1 MSNGLYIA
9 STHPFAGKSM
19 LCIGIGQRF
28 QKEGIQFGY
37 MKPLGNAP
45 ILSDGE
51 IGQDRDAAF
60 ACDIFNIQ
68 EDPALITPIQV
79 TQDFKMQFFNGTTKD
94 YMPEVKKA
102 FETLRQGK
110 DTMIVSGTGHYYTGK
125 FCKLDNFRIAQELGL
140 KVLVVDRLSSEP
152 QYDKLLHL
160 KEIFG
165 DTMIGTVL
173 NDIPVEFIPEIE
185 AVTKPFLERSQIPV
199 YGIIQSDPLMRAIK
213 VSDLAD
219 QLGGKIIA
227 AQNDAAG
234 MVENFLIGTM
244 QVENFMTYFRR
255 KPNSAVIVG
264 GDRADVQLVAIEGEC
279 PAIILTGNLYPNDI
293 ILSRADTLK
302 VPIIMVRDDTYVV
315 AHRMEQLL
323 NRYKMHDIKKVR
335 QAGQLVESAIDM
347 TRLKANLGLA

>member
-1 MSNGLYIA
+1 MPNGLYIA
-9 STHPFAGKSM
+9 STQPFAGKSM

-28 QKEGIQFGY
+28 QKEGIQFSY

-45 ILSDGE
+45 LLSDGAV
-51 IGQDRDAAF
+51 GQDLDAAF

-68 EDPALITPIQV
+68 EDPSLVTPIQV
-79 TQDFKMQFFNGTTKD
+79 TQDFKMQFFTGTDKD
-94 YMPEVKKA
+94 YLPDIKQA

-125 FCKLDNFRIAQELGL
+125 FCNLDNFRIAKELDL
-140 KVLVVDRLSSEP
+140 KVLVVDRLTGEA
-152 QYDKLLHL
+152 QFDKLLHM

-165 DTMIGTVL
+165 DTMVGAVL
-173 NDIPVEFIPEIE
+173 NDIPAQFIPEIE
-185 AVTKPFLERSQIPV
+185 AVTKPFLERNNIPI

-213 VSDLAD
+213 VSDLAE
-219 QLGGKIIA
+219 QLGGRVIA
-227 AQNDAAG
+227 AQNDAGG

-244 QVENFMTYFRR
+244 QVENFMTYFKRQ
-255 KPNSAVIVG
+255 PNSAVIVG

-302 VPIIMVRDDTYVV
+302 VPIVMVRDDTYVV

-347 TRLKANLGLA
+347 TRLKADLGLA

>member
-1 MSNGLYIA
+1 MPNGLYIA
-9 STHPFAGKSM
+9 STQPFAGKSM

-45 ILSDGE
+45 LLSDGAV
-51 IGQDRDAAF
+51 GQDLDAAF

-68 EDPALITPIQV
+68 EDPSLVTPIQV
-79 TQDFKMQFFNGTTKD
+79 TQDFKMQFFTGTDKD
-94 YMPEVKKA
+94 YLPDIKQA

-125 FCKLDNFRIAQELGL
+125 FCNLDNFRIAKELGL
-140 KVLVVDRLSSEP
+140 KVLVVDRLMGEA
-152 QYDKLLHL
+152 QFDKLLHM

-165 DTMIGTVL
+165 DTMVGAVL
-173 NDIPVEFIPEIE
+173 NDIPPQFIPEIE
-185 AVTKPFLERSQIPV
+185 AVTKPFLERNNIPI

-213 VSDLAD
+213 VSDLAE
-219 QLGGKIIA
+219 QLGGRVIA
-227 AQNDAAG
+227 AQNDAGG

-244 QVENFMTYFRR
+244 QVENFMTYFKRQ
-255 KPNSAVIVG
+255 PNSAVIVG

-302 VPIIMVRDDTYVV
+302 VPIVMVRDDTYVV

-347 TRLKANLGLA
+347 TRLKADLGLA